1 MEGGVAGA
9 EFARVNG
16 APCAQPAQLTELPQ
30 FRVGVGGGE
39 EPGRGSERPRDG
51 VRLTPRQLE
60 CLHWAGEGKSSVDI
74 ASILAISPATVDGH
88 IAEACARLGV
98 RTRIQAIVEAYRRGW
113 LK

>member
-1 MEGGVAGA
+1 MEGGAA
-9 EFARVNG
+9 RSEYPRVNG
-16 APCAQPAQLTELPQ
+16 APRTQPAQLTELPQ
-30 FRVGVGGGE
+30 FQVGVGQDGVL
-39 EPGRGSERPRDG
+39 PERLRDG

>member
-1 MEGGVAGA
+1 MEGGAAGA
-9 EFARVNG
+9 EFARVSG
-16 APCAQPAQLTELPQ
+16 APRAQPAQLTELPQ
-30 FRVGVGGGE
+30 FQVGIREHGF
-39 EPGRGSERPRDG
+39 GRERERARDG

>member
-1 MEGGVAGA
+1 MDGGVAGA
-9 EFARVNG
+9 EYARVNG
-16 APCAQPAQLTELPQ
+16 APRAQPAQLTELPQ
-30 FRVGVGGGE
+30 FQVGVGHDDA
-39 EPGRGSERPRDG
+39 GRGAERAREG